1 MKNGI
6 ENTND
11 KEKEDKLKE
20 KASSA
25 SEFSLDMSD
34 LKINKQTI
42 DLLIANVI
50 PTTKYFESRF
60 DHMQFQIDRVN
71 HDINIFKLS
80 VEKSFDN
87 VEQRFKAMQVNMDQ
101 RFKAMQVN
109 MDQRF
114 EAMQV
119 NMDQRFEKVD
129 QRFEKVDQRF
139 EKIIFSIDRLTD
151 KLDGRDERQ
160 RNFTLRMF
168 TIAVSISI
176 IGVMGAFLKAIGII

>member
-11 KEKEDKLKE
+11 KEKEYKLKE

-71 HDINIFKLS
+71 HDINTFKLS
-80 VEKSFDN
+80 VEKSFDK
-87 VEQRFKAMQVNMDQ
+87 EYW
-101 RFKAMQVN
+101 
-109 MDQRF
+109 
-114 EAMQV
+114 
-119 NMDQRFEKVD
+119 
-129 QRFEKVDQRF
+129 
-139 EKIIFSIDRLTD
+139 
-151 KLDGRDERQ
+151 GRS
-160 RNFTLRMF
+160 F
-168 TIAVSISI
+168 IC
-176 IGVMGAFLKAIGII
+176 

>member
-11 KEKEDKLKE
+11 KE

-71 HDINIFKLS
+71 HDINTFKLS

-87 VEQRFKAMQVNMDQ
+87 V
-101 RFKAMQVN
+101 
-109 MDQRF
+109 DQRF
-114 EAMQV
+114 EAMQG
-119 NMDQRFEKVD
+119 NM
-129 QRFEKVDQRF
+129 DQRF

>member
-11 KEKEDKLKE
+11 KEKKDKLKE

-42 DLLIANVI
+42 DLLVANVI

-71 HDINIFKLS
+71 HDINTFKLS

-87 VEQRFKAMQVNMDQ
+87 VDQRFDAIQSNMDQ
-101 RFKAMQVN
+101 RFEKVDQKFEAMQGN

-119 NMDQRFEKVD
+119 NMDQKFEKA
-129 QRFEKVDQRF
+129 DQRF

>member
-11 KEKEDKLKE
+11 KEKEYKLKE

-87 VEQRFKAMQVNMDQ
+87 VEQEILGSNL
-101 RFKAMQVN
+101 
-109 MDQRF
+109 
-114 EAMQV
+114 E
-119 NMDQRFEKVD
+119 
-129 QRFEKVDQRF
+129 
-139 EKIIFSIDRLTD
+139 L
-151 KLDGRDERQ
+151 
-160 RNFTLRMF
+160 
-168 TIAVSISI
+168 
-176 IGVMGAFLKAIGII
+176 

>member
-11 KEKEDKLKE
+11 KGQNDQLKE
-20 KASSA
+20 KTSSA
-25 SEFSLDMSD
+25 SEFSLDLSD

-71 HDINIFKLS
+71 QDINIFKLS

-87 VEQRFKAMQVNMDQ
+87 VN
-101 RFKAMQVN
+101 
-109 MDQRF
+109 QRF

-129 QRFEKVDQRF
+129 QRFEKIDQRF

-176 IGVMGAFLKAIGII
+176 IGVMGAFLKSLGII

>member
-11 KEKEDKLKE
+11 KGQNDQLKE
-20 KASSA
+20 KTSSA
-25 SEFSLDMSD
+25 SEFSLDLSD

-71 HDINIFKLS
+71 QDINIFKLS

-87 VEQRFKAMQVNMDQ
+87 VDHQFETMQANI
-101 RFKAMQVN
+101 
-109 MDQRF
+109 DQRF

-119 NMDQRFEKVD
+119 NMDQRFEKIDQRFEKID

-176 IGVMGAFLKAIGII
+176 IGVMGAFLKSLGII

>member
-11 KEKEDKLKE
+11 KE

-71 HDINIFKLS
+71 HDINTFKLS

-87 VEQRFKAMQVNMDQ
+87 VDQ
-101 RFKAMQVN
+101 RFEAMQGN

-114 EAMQV
+114 EAMQG

-129 QRFEKVDQRF
+129 QRFEKIDQRF